1 MGEIYDCLDELSSK
15 TDEELF
21 YIYRGN
27 PKHLSI
33 EERYIAARILESR
46 DFKFKNIHY
55 YIQKWEQEK
64 FSRSSITGKLNYS
77 FLFKKADLI
86 NLVMFLALV
95 FLSFV
100 VMVPMFFPDSS
111 LAFSFSGDIW
121 FFLNALSFLVFF
133 YIFGFI
139 SYFIRI
145 IQKFRKQ
152 RKMFEIFQRQTT

>member
-1 MGEIYDCLDELSSK
+1 MSQIYDCKDELSTK

-33 EERYIAARILESR
+33 EKRYMAARILESR
-46 DFKFKNIHY
+46 DFKFKDIHKY
-55 YIQKWEQEK
+55 VQKWEQEK
-64 FSRSSITGKLNYS
+64 FSRSSSNGKLNYS
-77 FLFKKADLI
+77 FLFKKVDLI
-86 NLVMFLALV
+86 TLLMFFAVV
-95 FLSFV
+95 FLSMV
-100 VMVPMFFPDSS
+100 VIVPVFFPDSS

-139 SYFIRI
+139 SYFVSI

-152 RKMFEIFQRQTT
+152 RKMFEIFQQQTT